1 MAFPPASRA
10 APISR
15 LQKYPWRYLGAIAV
29 VALLQFGIIKLT
41 VSIAML
47 EDVIIPLWL
56 PAGFS
61 QTAILLFGK
70 SLLPGIGLGTFL
82 FKLSVAQGLL
92 PSLVSALID
101 TLQVW
106 LALALLQ
113 WSGFDRRL
121 SKLKD
126 VMSLFVF
133 GAFLPPVLSATLGG
147 AFLCSTGQCNY
158 GTVWL
163 NWWLGNVAGI
173 LTLMP
178 MLLTLGQWR
187 AIAQKRSRF
196 LLEVLPWVALLIA
209 GSWFVF
215 LSPYRQQ
222 VAPYPLEYLPFPLII
237 WGSLRFGQPGAAV
250 AVAVITNLAAWSV
263 ISKVSPFLSKTTS
276 QIQAAQAI
284 QLYIC
289 VVAFTAL
296 VLAAIMTEREEAR
309 RQSEQLLLKILPS
322 PIADRLKQG
331 SQTIADSFTQV
342 TVLFADIVNFT
353 AMSANLSPRDL
364 VALLNEIFSTFDEL
378 AEKHDLEKIK
388 TIGDAYMVV
397 GGLPDPRDDH
407 AAAVVAMA
415 LDMQQAIANFKC
427 RYHDQPFDMRIGINT
442 GPVVAGV
449 IGTKKF
455 LYDLWGDTVNIAS
468 RMESQGERGKIQV
481 TESTYLALKD
491 DFEFEPRG
499 VITVK
504 GRGEMMTYWLCGRK
518 KQ

>member
-15 LQKYPWRYLGAIAV
+15 LQKYPWRYLGAIALMT
-29 VALLQFGIIKLT
+29 LLQFGVTQLMFQIPLK
-41 VSIAML
+41 VP
-47 EDVIIPLWL
+47 IIPLWL

-61 QTAILLFGK
+61 QTVVLLFGK
-70 SLLPGIGLGTFL
+70 AYLPGVGLGTFL
-82 FKLSVAQGLL
+82 SQILRGRDF
-92 PSLVSALID
+92 PISLVAAISD

-106 LALALLQ
+106 LALVLLRH
-113 WSGFDRRL
+113 SGFDLRL
-121 SKLKD
+121 EKLKD
-126 VMSLFVF
+126 IMRLFVL
-133 GAFLPPVLSATLGG
+133 GAFLPAVFSATVG
-147 AFLCSTGQCNY
+147 AIRVCTMMRMDWHHFGDI
-158 GTVWL
+158 WL
-163 NWWLGNVAGI
+163 SWWIGNVTGI

-187 AIAQKRSRF
+187 SLIRKRRRF
-196 LLEVLPWVALLIA
+196 LLEAVAWLVLLVAS
-209 GSWFVF
+209 SWFVF
-215 LSPYRQQ
+215 LSTYRQQ

-237 WGSLRFGQPGAAV
+237 WGSLRFGQAGAAL
-250 AVAVITNLAAWSV
+250 AIAVITNLAAWGV
-263 ISKVSPFLSKTTS
+263 VSGVGPFFSSTS
-276 QIQAAQAI
+276 PEQAVQVL

-296 VLAAIMTEREEAR
+296 VLAAIMAEREEAR

-331 SQTIADSFTQV
+331 NQTIADSFAQV

-353 AMSANLSPRDL
+353 ALSANLSPRDL
-364 VALLNEIFSTFDEL
+364 VALLNEIFSTFDAL

-407 AAAVVAMA
+407 AAAVGEMA

-427 RYHDQPFDMRIGINT
+427 RHHDQPFDMRIGINT

-481 TESTYLALKD
+481 TEPTYLALQD

-499 VITVK
+499 IITVK
-504 GRGEMMTYWLCGRK
+504 GRGDMMTYWLRGRK
-518 KQ
+518 